1 MITAYA
7 WDSNWKI
14 TLLVLVA
21 VPILCSL
28 GNWQLNRA
36 EEKRALQQHFI
47 QQSAKLPLTEDE
59 LLAAEFETSKNRY
72 IHAARRVAIR
82 GSYLNEQNVLLDNQ
96 IFNGRVGYQV
106 LTPFVTELGNTF
118 LVNRGWLAGT
128 PDRKIPRIT
137 AVAGVVDIVATVYQQ
152 VGETVVLQED
162 TLRATTPL
170 LVQRVVIDQFN
181 QLWGREMFELEL
193 RLQQGF
199 PGALDIDWPLINTGP
214 EKHVGYAVQWFFMAV
229 AVTAFWIYSSLRKTN

>member
-1 MITAYA
+1 M
-7 WDSNWKI
+7 
-14 TLLVLVA
+14 
-21 VPILCSL
+21 
-28 GNWQLNRA
+28 
-36 EEKRALQQHFI
+36 AL
-47 QQSAKLPLTEDE
+47 S
-59 LLAAEFETSKNRY
+59 
-72 IHAARRVAIR
+72 

-128 PDRKIPRIT
+128 PDRKIPEIEV
-137 AVAGVVDIVATVYQQ
+137 VAGVVDIVATVYQQ

-181 QLWGREMFELEL
+181 QLWGSEMFELEL

-214 EKHVGYAVQWFFMAV
+214 EKHVGYAVQWFFMVV
-229 AVTAFWIYSSLRKTN
+229 ALTAFWIYSSLRKTN